1 VHQENFVKRRLH
13 GTLGVATLKVKTV
26 RCRHTGLKVKTV
38 GSPPT
43 LAQRVLN
50 ETLWNPAFFCC
61 WKIEAA
67 QGWNGRVSVAAVIVA
82 KCRRL
87 GGSLAAGLQPAK
99 KDSRFSTSCSAS
111 LLNATY

>member
-1 VHQENFVKRRLH
+1 MPRKLAF
-13 GTLGVATLKVKTV
+13 KVKVV
-26 RCRHTGLKVKTV
+26 RCRHTGLKVNTV

-67 QGWNGRVSVAAVIVA
+67 QGWGGRVSATTAIVA

-87 GGSLAAGLQPAK
+87 GGSLSSGFEPQV
-99 KDSRFSTSCSAS
+99 S
-111 LLNATY
+111 N

>member
-1 VHQENFVKRRLH
+1 LH
-13 GTLGVATLKVKTV
+13 LKVN
-26 RCRHTGLKVKTV
+26 TV

-67 QGWNGRVSVAAVIVA
+67 QGWDGRVSAAAAIVA

-87 GGSLAAGLQPAK
+87 GGSRISGFEPLVSNHSFGAIFERGFEASKP
-99 KDSRFSTSCSAS
+99 SRFS
-111 LLNATY
+111 